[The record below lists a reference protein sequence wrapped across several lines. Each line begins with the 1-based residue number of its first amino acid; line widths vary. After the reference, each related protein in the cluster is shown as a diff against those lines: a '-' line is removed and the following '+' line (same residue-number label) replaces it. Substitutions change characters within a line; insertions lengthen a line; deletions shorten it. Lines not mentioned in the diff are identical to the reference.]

1 MLSLDN
7 FLTLKD
13 EVKFQLYTDALEQIS
28 YFKNLLTTLST
39 NLQMPKP
46 STELLKLDNCINNEA
61 KNENYSSKINE
72 HQEHAQL
79 SKTSKWPT
87 QTYQPHVIQT
97 RGVAT
102 RNAPSTT
109 LPPIT
114 DFSKDATEEQEV
126 PRAKFQHL
134 SLPKDV
140 NIDALI
146 IGDSITN
153 RVNGNQVGSRVVA
166 RGFGGHTTSMLL
178 DRTSNT
184 KARKVSQVFIV
195 IGINDCLAPE
205 FDVNVSAASYE
216 KLIYTVN
223 HKFCPDV
230 ISLCL
235 LTPVSAFRK
244 DYIGNVK
251 SFNTKI
257 KAFAKNIKDIPSAKI
272 NVVDF
277 FSDFSQ
283 NPSLLSSDGLHPSVD
298 GLKCIVNIFRQSCD
312 SNGLETSTEEIT
324 MRPRMNKRNLSPDPN
339 EMNEMMQMFHKY
351 MTSNYNR

>member
-1 MLSLDN
+1 M
-7 FLTLKD
+7 K
-13 EVKFQLYTDALEQIS
+13 Q
-28 YFKNLLTTLST
+28 
-39 NLQMPKP
+39 
-46 STELLKLDNCINNEA
+46 
-61 KNENYSSKINE
+61 KNENISSKINE
-72 HQEHAQL
+72 HQEHAQH
-79 SKTSKWPT
+79 SKISKWPT
-87 QTYQPHVIQT
+87 KTYSNAIQTYQPHIIQT

-102 RNAPSTT
+102 RNAPSTA

-114 DFSKDATEEQEV
+114 DATEEQEV
-126 PRAKFQHL
+126 PRSKFQHL

-184 KARKVSQVFIV
+184 KARKVSEVFIF
-195 IGINDCLAPE
+195 IGINDCLASD

-223 HKFCPDV
+223 HKFSPDF

-235 LTPVSAFRK
+235 LTPVAAFRK

-251 SFNTKI
+251 SFNSKI
-257 KAFAKNIKDIPSAKI
+257 KAFAKNIKDIPNAKI
-272 NVVDF
+272 SVIDF
-277 FSDFSQ
+277 FSDFTQ
-283 NPSLLSSDGLHPSVD
+283 NPTFLSSDGLHPSMD
-298 GLKCIVNIFRQSCD
+298 GLKCIVNNFRQSCA
-312 SNGLETSTEEIT
+312 SNGFETSTEEIT
-324 MRPRMNKRNLSPDPN
+324 MRPRMNKHNLPPDP
-339 EMNEMMQMFHKY
+339 NEMMQMFHKY
-351 MTSNYNR
+351 MTSNYKR

>member
-1 MLSLDN
+1 MLDLDN

-13 EVKFQLYTDALEQIS
+13 EVKFQLYSDALEQIS

-46 STELLKLDNCINNEA
+46 SKELLKLDNCINEKA
-61 KNENYSSKINE
+61 ENQNNSSKFNS
-72 HQEHAQL
+72 HQEHAQH
-79 SKTSKWPT
+79 SKISKWPI
-87 QTYQPHVIQT
+87 QPKPYQPHVIQT
-97 RGVAT
+97 RGVAA
-102 RNAPSTT
+102 RNAPLSA

-114 DFSKDATEEQEV
+114 DFSKDVTEEQEI
-126 PRAKFQHL
+126 PRAKLQHL

-166 RGFGGHTTSMLL
+166 RGFGGQTTSMLL

-184 KARKVSQVFIV
+184 KARKVSQVFIF
-195 IGINDCLAPE
+195 IGINDCLSPD

-235 LTPVSAFRK
+235 LTPVAAFRK
-244 DYIGNVK
+244 DSIGNVK

-257 KAFAKNIKDIPSAKI
+257 KAFAKNIKDVQNAKI
-272 NVVDF
+272 SVIDF

-283 NPSLLSSDGLHPSVD
+283 NPTLLSSDGLHPSVD
-298 GLKCIVNIFRQSCD
+298 GIKCIVNTLRNSCE
-312 SNGLETSTEEIT
+312 SNGLDTSSEEIT
-324 MRPRMNKRNLSPDPN
+324 MRPRINKRNLSPHP
-339 EMNEMMQMFHKY
+339 NEMMQMFHRY
-351 MTSNYNR
+351 MTSNYQR